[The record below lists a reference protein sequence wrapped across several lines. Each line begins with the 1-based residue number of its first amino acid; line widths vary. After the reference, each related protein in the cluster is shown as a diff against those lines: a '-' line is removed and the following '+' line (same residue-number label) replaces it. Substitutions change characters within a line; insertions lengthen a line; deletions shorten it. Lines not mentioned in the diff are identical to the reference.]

1 MARVLQV
8 HGRRRQKR
16 IGDKKKMTI
25 SERRRFA
32 KMESKLEKVN
42 NQVRNLEKKNVKL
55 VEVKFIGITFD
66 PNSYS
71 DGENQLNDAL
81 DNGYKVIKDY
91 PTGAGIVVA
100 MGLYKKEVN

>member
-1 MARVLQV
+1 MS
-8 HGRRRQKR
+8 
-16 IGDKKKMTI
+16 I

-71 DGENQLNDAL
+71 DGENQLNDEL

-100 MGLYKKEVN
+100 MGLYKKETN